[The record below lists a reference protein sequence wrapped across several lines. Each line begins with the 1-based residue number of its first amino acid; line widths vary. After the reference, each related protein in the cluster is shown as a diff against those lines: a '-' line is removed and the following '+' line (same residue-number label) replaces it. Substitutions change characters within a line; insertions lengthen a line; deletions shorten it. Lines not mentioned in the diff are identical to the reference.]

1 LVNFFYKGWA
11 MALLEVKGLTKYFGG
26 LAAINEL
33 NFDVNQGEI
42 LGLIGPNGA
51 GKTTAF
57 NLISGFLRP
66 NRGSVIFKGYD
77 ITGLKPNK
85 IAALGLVRTFQ
96 TTVLFHDQT
105 VLQNIAIALHLGH
118 GLNPFSSVFRVR
130 AARKEGKRMEQRAM
144 ELLESM
150 ELAEVRGELA
160 GNLPHGSQRALGV
173 TIALATNPELI
184 MLDEPVTGMTAVET
198 EVMMSRIKRV
208 RERGITVLLVEHD
221 MKAVMGTCDR
231 LVVLN
236 FGKKIAEG
244 TPAEMKENKEV
255 VESYL
260 GVEEN
265 E

>member
-1 LVNFFYKGWA
+1 

-26 LAAINEL
+26 LAAVNEL

-51 GKTTAF
+51 GKSTSF
-57 NLISGFLRP
+57 DLISGFSHP

-77 ITGLKPNK
+77 VTSLGPSK

-96 TTVLFHDQT
+96 ATILFHDQT

-118 GLNPFSSVFRVR
+118 GLNPFSSVFNVR
-130 AARKEGKRMEQRAM
+130 AAQKERKRIEQRAM

-150 ELAEVRGELA
+150 ELAEVKGELA
-160 GNLPHGSQRALGV
+160 GSLPHGFQRALGV
-173 TIALATNPELI
+173 TIALAADPELI

-198 EVMMSRIKRV
+198 ETMMSRIKRV

-221 MKAVMGTCDR
+221 MKAVMSTCDR
-231 LVVLN
+231 LLVLN

-244 TPAEMKENKEV
+244 TPAEIKENKEV

-260 GVEEN
+260 GVEES